1 MKKILA
7 VVVHLL
13 SLGMVIVSI
22 YILYANSNFGRGFT
36 WLQSETY
43 VQSELFYNQLQSD
56 IRAIFDY
63 VRLQEAFETDGE
75 VDPGKEVLI
84 VSQGQ
89 NAKTSYTLEDMIKL

>member
-36 WLQSETY
+36 WLQVKPMYSQNFFITSCSRIS
-43 VQSELFYNQLQSD
+43 VRFLIMSD
-56 IRAIFDY
+56 FRKRLKPMAKSIREKRF
-63 VRLQEAFETDGE
+63 
-75 VDPGKEVLI
+75 
-84 VSQGQ
+84 
-89 NAKTSYTLEDMIKL
+89 